1 MYERYLMHPLD
12 AQARTLVMN
21 SAKRVSIVTAVSPRA
36 LIDIGYVLYE
46 NVKLIRGLAN
56 LYGGRPGKLGFWRL
70 IRNVVAQIGDKW
82 SLLILFAL
90 VDGADRFNSLKSR
103 IVGISQRMLTQ
114 TLRDLER
121 DGYVNRTVFPE
132 VPVRV
137 EYELT
142 EMGKGLVKPLYKLV
156 SWAEENQKRIDEARR
171 DYDDKNSNS

>member
-1 MYERYLMHPLD
+1 MADNKAE
-12 AQARTLVMN
+12 
-21 SAKRVSIVTAVSPRA
+21 KRVFYNNEECP
-36 LIDIGYVLYE
+36 
-46 NVKLIRGLAN
+46 
-56 LYGGRPGKLGFWRL
+56 

-82 SLLILFAL
+82 SALILFAL

-103 IVGISQRMLTQ
+103 IEGISQRMLTQ

-142 EMGKGLVKPLYKLV
+142 LMGRELVKPLYQLV
-156 SWAEENQKRIDEARR
+156 SWADTNHQAINQARKAYDERQQG
-171 DYDDKNSNS
+171 